1 MRAATN
7 RSATPGRDIIVVNGA
22 DEEVGQDFKAA
33 VHQGDGILHRAFS
46 VYLFDQQSR
55 LLLQQ
60 RSELKPLWPGYWSN
74 SCCSHPRPGET
85 TREAAA
91 RRLQEELGLVRI
103 QSLSFLFKFQYHARY
118 GESAAEHEVCSVF
131 AAIADQPQR
140 IDRREVAQ
148 TRYVTASL
156 LDRQL
161 RDRPQRYTPWLQM
174 AWKQIR
180 ADHWPVINRM
190 VGEAA

>member
-1 MRAATN
+1 MSGSVR
-7 RSATPGRDIIVVNGA
+7 PGKDIIVVNGA

-46 VYLFDQQSR
+46 VYVFNPQSC

-60 RSELKPLWPGYWSN
+60 RSDLKPLWPGYWSN

-85 TREAAA
+85 TSEAAA
-91 RRLQEELGLVRI
+91 RRLREELGLAQV

-131 AAIADQPQR
+131 AAVADQPER
-140 IDRREVAQ
+140 IDHREIAQ
-148 TRYVTASL
+148 TCYVEAGL
-156 LDRQL
+156 LDQKL
-161 RDRPQRYTPWLQM
+161 RDRPQQYTPWFHL
-174 AWKQIR
+174 AWQRIR
-180 ADHWPVINRM
+180 SDHWSEIDRM
-190 VGEAA
+190 VADAA

>member
-1 MRAATN
+1 M
-7 RSATPGRDIIVVNGA
+7 SDSVPPGRDIIVVNGA
-22 DEEVGQDFKAA
+22 DEEIGQDFKAA

-46 VYLFDQQSR
+46 VYLFDPQSR

-74 SCCSHPRPGET
+74 SCCSHPRPGEA

-91 RRLQEELGLVRI
+91 RRLREELGLIRV

-118 GESAAEHEVCSVF
+118 GQFAAEHEVCSVF
-131 AAIADQPQR
+131 AAVADQPAS
-140 IDRREVAQ
+140 IDRSEVAQ
-148 TRYVTASL
+148 TCYVEAGL

-161 RDRPQRYTPWLQM
+161 HDRPQQYTPWLHL
-174 AWKQIR
+174 AWKRIR
-180 ADHWPVINRM
+180 ADHWAAIDRM